1 MSKCDKKKAVNLSG
15 LSAQQNKAL
24 SKIPANKRG
33 VANEGTFGEPRP
45 EAVPHFIQTESEHVI
60 SNKNNSWIVLGRD
73 RPRGIASGYG
83 GNTDTG
89 TACIDLCVGRM
100 SANPI
105 TDAYVDP
112 NFRTDAARIYIS
124 QKTDIDENFNLTEGS
139 LGMSETKSAVG
150 IKADGV
156 RIVAREGIKLVTTTD
171 SLNSQGGCVKS
182 IGNIDLIA
190 GNNTEFLEPAVKGK
204 QLANMLR
211 KMLQQ
216 ISDLTENL
224 NGFLTSQMAFNAAM
238 GTHSHPVP
246 PHFHGVAGAFV
257 APYTTT
263 TSLIPFAPIPIVS
276 GVSPIATSAATKA
289 TYTQASRTVPSLL
302 VAKANKTGLEFN
314 CLNEL
319 GEDYILSRNV
329 NLT

>member
-1 MSKCDKKKAVNLSG
+1 MGDKKKAVNLSG
-15 LSAQQNKAL
+15 LNAQQTKAL
-24 SKIPANKRG
+24 SRIPANQRG
-33 VANEGTFGEPRP
+33 STNEGTFGEPRP
-45 EAVPHFIQTESEHVI
+45 EAVPNYIQTESEHVI

-83 GNTDTG
+83 GRGDTG
-89 TACIDLCVGRM
+89 AASIDLCVGRM

-105 TDAYVDP
+105 SDAYVDP

-124 QKTDIDENFNLTEGS
+124 QKTDVDENFNLTEGT
-139 LGMSETKSAVG
+139 LGMSETKSAVA

-156 RIVAREGIKLVTTTD
+156 RIIAREGIKLVTTTD
-171 SLNSQGGCVKS
+171 SLNSQGGRVKS
-182 IGNIDLIA
+182 LGNIDLIA

-211 KMLQQ
+211 KLLQQ
-216 ISDLTENL
+216 VSDLTENM
-224 NGFLTSQMAFNAAM
+224 NGFLTSQMAFNSAM
-238 GTHSHPVP
+238 GSHIHP
-246 PHFHGVAGAFV
+246 VAGAFV
-257 APYTTT
+257 APLTG
-263 TSLIPFAPIPIVS
+263 P
-276 GVSPIATSAATKA
+276 SPTAIAAATTA
-289 TYTQASRTVPSLL
+289 TFNQGTRTVPSLL
-302 VAKANKTGLEFN
+302 IAKTNKIGLEFN

>member
-1 MSKCDKKKAVNLSG
+1 
-15 LSAQQNKAL
+15 
-24 SKIPANKRG
+24 
-33 VANEGTFGEPRP
+33 
-45 EAVPHFIQTESEHVI
+45 
-60 SNKNNSWIVLGRD
+60 
-73 RPRGIASGYG
+73 
-83 GNTDTG
+83 
-89 TACIDLCVGRM
+89 M

-171 SLNSQGGCVKS
+171 SLNSQGGRVKS

-204 QLANMLR
+204 QLTNMLR

-224 NGFLTSQMAFNAAM
+224 NGFLTSQMAFNSAM
-238 GTHSHPVP
+238 GTHSHPVVITPFTP
-246 PHFHGVAGAFV
+246 PVAL
-257 APYTTT
+257 
-263 TSLIPFAPIPIVS
+263 TSP
-276 GVSPIATSAATKA
+276 SAALAA
-289 TYTQASRTVPSLL
+289 TTATVTQASRTVPSLL
-302 VAKANKTGLEFN
+302 VAKANKIGLEFN

>member
-1 MSKCDKKKAVNLSG
+1 MGDKRKAVNLSG

-73 RPRGIASGYG
+73 RPRGVASGYG
-83 GNTDTG
+83 GKGDTG
-89 TACIDLCVGRM
+89 AACIDLCVGRM

-171 SLNSQGGCVKS
+171 SLNSQGGRVKS

-204 QLANMLR
+204 QLTNMLR

-224 NGFLTSQMAFNAAM
+224 NGFLASQMAFNSAM
-238 GTHSHPVP
+238 GTHSHPVVITPFTP
-246 PHFHGVAGAFV
+246 PVAL
-257 APYTTT
+257 
-263 TSLIPFAPIPIVS
+263 TSP
-276 GVSPIATSAATKA
+276 SAALAA
-289 TYTQASRTVPSLL
+289 TTATVTQASRTVPSLL
-302 VAKANKTGLEFN
+302 VAKANKVGLEFN